1 MITLLIIIIT
11 AWIVARWLD
20 ARDWNNGISRKSG
33 KPWVAFD
40 TDSSGATGYSDG
52 EGNTL
57 WK

>member
-1 MITLLIIIIT
+1 MIILVILVLWSYVRYDT
-11 AWIVARWLD
+11 AKE
-20 ARDWNNGISRKSG
+20 WNHGISRKSG

-52 EGNTL
+52 LGNTI